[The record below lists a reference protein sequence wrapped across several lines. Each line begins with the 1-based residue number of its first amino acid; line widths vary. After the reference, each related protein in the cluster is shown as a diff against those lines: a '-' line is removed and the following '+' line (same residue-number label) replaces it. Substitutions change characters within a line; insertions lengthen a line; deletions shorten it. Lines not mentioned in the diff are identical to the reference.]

1 MWDHR
6 FVPEDSIGKRIA
18 TYRRRRGM
26 SQAALA
32 GLIGRSESWLSQVE
46 RGVRSVDRMSVLL
59 DLSRLLHVDVQ
70 ALTGTPWQLAP
81 NGGQRAEG
89 IEDIRTALNQYTGL
103 LGGGDGIPE
112 LTKLRRSAS
121 EAHSNYQ
128 AARYASV
135 VRDIPALIANADA
148 ALQHAGTDD
157 REAALSYVETYVV
170 VSKLLTKLGVGD
182 LGAVTADRA
191 AMAAG
196 RANSPAAQGMAVYQ
210 VVTALLRSDQIDQA
224 EQLSMRMAAQ
234 LGPAVRS
241 DDPALVSV
249 TGALW
254 LIAAV
259 IAARRTEQWEAE
271 RRLTEAS
278 ALADLLGHDANYAW
292 TAFGPTNVAIH
303 RVSVAAELGNPGT
316 ALDAAAAVDLD
327 ALPAGLM
334 SRRAQVNLDLAWAQA
349 QRRRDAEAT
358 LNLLAAEKA
367 APEAVAQ
374 NVVAREIMRTM
385 LSRAKRGNGDALQAL
400 ATRSGVLD

>member
-1 MWDHR
+1 MSD
-6 FVPEDSIGKRIA
+6 DSIGKRVSV
-18 TYRRRRGM
+18 YRRRRGI
-26 SQAALA
+26 SQSALA

-46 RGVRSVDRMSVLL
+46 RGVRSVDKMSVLL
-59 DLSRLLHVDVQ
+59 DLSRVLHVEVQ

-81 NGGQRAEG
+81 NGGSRAEG
-89 IEDIRTALNQYTGL
+89 IENVRSALNQYTGF
-103 LGGGDGIPE
+103 LGGETQPPALAD
-112 LTKLRRSAS
+112 LRSAAS
-121 EAHSNYQ
+121 VTHFDYQ
-128 AARYASV
+128 AAKYASV
-135 VRDIPALIANADA
+135 IRDRPRLVTDADSALLNA
-148 ALQHAGTDD
+148 GSDD
-157 REAALSYVETYVV
+157 REAALSYVEAYVV
-170 VSKLLTKLGVGD
+170 ASKLLTKLGVGD

-196 RANSPAAQGMAVYQ
+196 RVDSSAAQGMAVYQ

-224 EQLSMRMAAQ
+224 EQLAMRIGQQ
-234 LGPAVRS
+234 LRPAVRS

-259 IAARRTEQWEAE
+259 IAARRTDRWEAD
-271 RRLTEAS
+271 RRLAEAS

-303 RVSVAAELGNPGT
+303 RVSVAAELGDPAA
-316 ALDAAAAVDLD
+316 ALDAAMGVNLD
-327 ALPAGLM
+327 ALPDGLL

-374 NVVAREIMRTM
+374 NVMAREIMREM
-385 LSRAKRGNGDALQAL
+385 LARAKRGNGNALQAL
-400 ATRSGVLD
+400 ATRAGVLH

>member
-1 MWDHR
+1 MAD
-6 FVPEDSIGKRIA
+6 DSIGKRIA
-18 TYRRRRGM
+18 AYRRRRGL

-32 GLIGRSESWLSQVE
+32 GLVGRSESWLSQVE

-70 ALTGTPWQLAP
+70 ALTGAPWQLAP
-81 NGGQRAEG
+81 NGGSRVEG
-89 IEDIRTALNQYTGL
+89 IENVRAALNQYAGL
-103 LGGGDGIPE
+103 LGGNDSIPE
-112 LTKLRRSAS
+112 LAQLRRSAS
-121 EAHSNYQ
+121 TAHADYQ

-135 VRDIPALIANADA
+135 IRDVPTLIANADA
-148 ALQHAGTDD
+148 ALQNAASDD

-170 VSKLLTKLGVGD
+170 ASKLLTKLGVGD

-196 RANSPAAQGMAVYQ
+196 RADSPAAQGMAIYQ
-210 VVTALLRSDQIDQA
+210 VVTALLRSDQVEQA
-224 EQLSMRMAAQ
+224 EQLAMRMAQQ
-234 LGPAVRS
+234 LRPAVRS

-254 LIAAV
+254 LIGGV
-259 IAARRTEQWEAE
+259 IAARRTDRWEAE
-271 RRLTEAS
+271 RRLAEAS
-278 ALADLLGHDANYAW
+278 TLAELLGHDANYAW

-303 RVSVAAELGNPGT
+303 RVSVAAELGDPAA
-316 ALDAAAAVDLD
+316 ALDAAAGVDLD
-327 ALPAGLM
+327 ALPGGLL

-374 NVVAREIMRTM
+374 NVMAREIMREM
-385 LSRAKRGNGDALQAL
+385 LARAKRGNGNALQAL
-400 ATRSGVLD
+400 AARAGVLD